1 MLYLP
6 NTHFIAEGFNQLCYQ
21 HPANKNLCVKVEKG
35 NAESSKRLS
44 NEINHYR
51 RISKKD
57 FKKFDYPFF
66 SKLIEE
72 IDTNLGKGY
81 VFDLVRDETTGKV
94 SKTYYQYLMYPHD
107 NVTDEMLSIAYNKL
121 IDLMGK
127 YKIIAND
134 IRSKN
139 ICCRIKKDKSIEMVL
154 IDGIGH
160 RDFLPLVDY
169 FSFFAK
175 KKIARRLKYHSLEN
189 IETQR
194 NFFLKRFAK
203 KARNQTN

>member
-6 NTHFIAEGFNQLCYQ
+6 NTHFIAEGYNQFCYQ
-21 HPANKNLCVKVEKG
+21 YPANKNWCVKVEKS

-57 FKKFDYPFF
+57 FTKFKYPFF
-66 SKLIEE
+66 SKLVKE

-81 VFDLVRDETTGKV
+81 VFDLIRDETTGNV

-107 NVTDEMLSIAYNKL
+107 NVTDNMLSNAYNNL
-121 IDLMGK
+121 IYLMGK
-127 YKIIAND
+127 HKIIAND
-134 IRSKN
+134 IRAKN
-139 ICCRIKKDKSIEMVL
+139 ICCKIKTDKSIEMVL

-175 KKIARRLKYHSLEN
+175 KKIARRLTYHSLESV
-189 IETQR
+189 ESQR
-194 NFFLKRFAK
+194 SFFLKRFAK
-203 KARNQTN
+203 K